1 MYSDKLKK
9 QKPLKTKIIDTS
21 NGMNTM
27 SNINFGQGVADVTIQ
42 SLQRSVG
49 KSSSKTTNLGH
60 KRSASDGNQ
69 ALF

>member
-27 SNINFGQGVADVTIQ
+27 SNINFG
-42 SLQRSVG
+42 
-49 KSSSKTTNLGH
+49 
-60 KRSASDGNQ
+60 
-69 ALF
+69 